1 MKGAMKE
8 YQKRIEHIK
17 VHGDMTVDELIR
29 EFGKCGVFGAGRVAE
44 AVDIFY
50 EMVSREDTTT
60 YLGLAGALVPGG
72 MRQVITDL
80 IRDHLIDV
88 LVTTGANMVHD
99 MIEAFGASHYR
110 GSAIVDD
117 AELYRLQI
125 DRIYDVFLYE
135 KDFSM
140 YDERLIELLED
151 LPSRQMSIREF
162 LYEIGKRIDDPNSI
176 LRAAADEGVP
186 VFCPAIADS
195 AIGLDVW
202 KFKLKHGPDL
212 FVGVFA
218 DLDDFMEIVRK
229 AKRNG
234 AIILGG
240 GVPKNFILQ
249 AMIVVKRG
257 GYDYAVQITMDRP
270 EPGGLSGATLE
281 EAKSWGKV
289 SGRARAVQVIGDAS
303 IIFPLMVAAVRER
316 LAKSKSRR

>member
-1 MKGAMKE
+1 MKREMRRR
-8 YQKRIEHIK
+8 QKQIEHIK
-17 VHGDMTVDELIR
+17 VHGDMTVDELVR
-29 EFGKCGVFGAGRVAE
+29 EFGRCGVFGAGRVAE

-50 EMVSREDTTT
+50 EMVSRDDTTT

-110 GSAIVDD
+110 GTAVVDD
-117 AELYRLQI
+117 TMLYRLQI

-140 YDERLIELLED
+140 YDERFIELLEE
-151 LPSRQMSIREF
+151 LPSRRMSIREF
-162 LYEIGKRIDDPNSI
+162 LYEVGKRIDDPNSI

-202 KFKLKHGPDL
+202 RFKQKHNPDL
-212 FVGVFA
+212 YVGAFA
-218 DLDDFMEIVRK
+218 DLNDFIDIVRR

-234 AIILGG
+234 AIMLGG

-289 SGRARAVQVIGDAS
+289 RGKARSVQVIGDAS

-316 LAKSKSRR
+316 LAKSKPR